1 MGKITGFKEFERKD
15 VTYAPVE
22 ERIKH
27 YREFT
32 KPLRKKELEEQAARC
47 MDCGVPFCHSNYGCP
62 IANIIPQFNDQ
73 VYLDR
78 WENAFRTLMSTNN
91 FPEFTG
97 RICPA
102 TCESACVLGIN
113 EKPVTIKN
121 IELAI
126 IEKAYKKGW
135 MKPRQPKNRTGKT
148 VAIVGSGPAGL
159 AAANQLNKAG
169 HSVTVYERDSRIG
182 GLLRYGI
189 PNFKL
194 DKREVVQRRVDL
206 MTEEGITFVTDTYV
220 GKDISAAKLLRS
232 NDAVVLAG
240 GATLPRDL
248 PIENRDAKGI
258 YFAMEFLGQNNRRIE
273 GDSIAPNE
281 EILATGKHVVVIG
294 GGDTGS
300 DCVGTSIRQQATS
313 VTQIELLP
321 KPPSERTEQMPWPL
335 YPRIFRLS
343 TSQEEGCTLDYNVL
357 SKSFIKNREGLV
369 TGIHCVRIEWEEKS
383 PGVLGGF
390 TEIPGS
396 EFVLKA
402 DIVLLAMGFLGPEQD
417 GVVTELALQ
426 TDQRSNVK
434 TDRKYETSQKGV
446 FAAGDMRRGQS
457 LVVWA
462 IAEGREC
469 ARAVDEYLMQR
480 PSRLNAISRSLCEYP
495 AQLESAD

>member
-1 MGKITGFKEFERKD
+1 MGKITGFKEFDRKEIG
-15 VTYAPVE
+15 YAPVE

-27 YREFT
+27 FNEFS
-32 KPLRKKELEEQAARC
+32 KPLEKEELEEQAARC
-47 MDCGVPFCHSNYGCP
+47 MECGIPFCHSDYGCP
-62 IANIIPQFNDQ
+62 VGNIIPQFNDQ
-73 VYLDR
+73 VYHGK
-78 WENAFRTLMSTNN
+78 WEEAFRTLMSTNN

-97 RICPA
+97 RVCPA
-102 TCESACVLGIN
+102 TCETACVLGIN
-113 EKPVTIKN
+113 EKPVAIKN

-126 IEKAYKKGW
+126 IEKAYQKGW
-135 MKPRQPKNRTGKT
+135 MKPRPPKNRSGKT

-169 HSVTVYERDSRIG
+169 HSVTVYERDRRIG

-194 DKREVVQRRVDL
+194 DKKDVVQRRVDL
-206 MTEEGITFVTDTYV
+206 MREEGIEFVTNAHIGVDV
-220 GKDISAAKLLRS
+220 SAKELADKF
-232 NDAVVLAG
+232 DALVLAG

-258 YFAMEFLGQNNRRIE
+258 YYAMEFLGQSNSRVE
-273 GDSIAPNE
+273 GDRIAQDE

-300 DCVGTSIRQQATS
+300 DCVGTSVRQKAVS
-313 VTQIELLP
+313 ITQIELLP
-321 KPPSERTEQMPWPL
+321 KPPSERTEQAPWPL

-343 TSQEEGCTLDYNVL
+343 TSQAEGCTMDFNVL
-357 SKSFIKNREGLV
+357 SKSFIKNEKDEV
-369 TGIHCVRIEWEEKS
+369 TGINCIRIEWEEKS

-390 TEIPGS
+390 EEIPGS

-402 DIVLLAMGFLGPEQD
+402 DIVFLAMGFLGPEQS
-417 GVVTELALQ
+417 GVVQELELE
-426 TDQRSNVK
+426 TDNRSNVQADK
-434 TDRKYETSQKGV
+434 RYETSQKGV
-446 FAAGDMRRGQS
+446 FSAGDMRRGQS

-480 PSRLNAISRSLCEYP
+480 SSRLNAISKSLCER
-495 AQLESAD
+495 